1 MNPALRSG
9 TWTICH
15 LDTGSWK
22 LQCQIKHSRSGYRKR
37 CPATL
42 TSLIS
47 EMDFGFREEYLLGL
61 ILYEAVSMVVQH
73 LMANRAASGTESE
86 APLNAIV
93 SESHTCANT
102 PSPSET
108 APDPPIEYAEATQ
121 PLLDATA
128 QVYESGESPMN
139 NRQGSVYKFPSQD
152 EVQMQALPD
161 QRLFDHS
168 TSDLN
173 FLLCSPPAK
182 SECPT

>member
-1 MNPALRSG
+1 
-9 TWTICH
+9 
-15 LDTGSWK
+15 
-22 LQCQIKHSRSGYRKR
+22 
-37 CPATL
+37 
-42 TSLIS
+42 LIS

-73 LMANRAASGTESE
+73 LMANRAASGTE
-86 APLNAIV
+86 

-139 NRQGSVYKFPSQD
+139 NRQGSGYKFPSQD